1 MISGSAL
8 RVAPVRATG
17 ARLGAAMIVATS
29 ATIQL
34 SGALA
39 RGLFDQLGPAG
50 VSALRFALGAVIL
63 LLALRPAVRGR
74 TRTTWAC
81 IAAYGISLA
90 LLNLTFFAAIQRVP
104 MGIAVTFAFIA
115 PLALAVSRSRHQ
127 RDLAAALLAG
137 AGVALLGG
145 IDRPHSTA
153 GLLLSIACGCAW
165 VAVAYTGKHV
175 GSRTRRV
182 DGLSLALPFAAL
194 VTLPLGLPRAGDL
207 DAHALELG
215 LLIAIIGLIVPFSL
229 ELEGLRRLEP
239 RVVAIIY
246 SIDPAIAAGV
256 ALLFLGQNLATTQI
270 AGIAAVMLASASV
283 VAPTNDPPEAPHGF
297 RRRDR

>member
-1 MISGSAL
+1 MTASAL
-8 RVAPVRATG
+8 GAAPARATG

-39 RGLFDQLGPAG
+39 HGLFDQLGPAG
-50 VSALRFALGAVIL
+50 VSALRFALGAMIL
-63 LLALRPAVRGR
+63 LLAVRPAVRGR
-74 TRTTWAC
+74 TRATWAG

-90 LLNLTFFAAIQRVP
+90 LLNLTFFAAIQRIP

-115 PLALAVSRSRHQ
+115 PLALAISRSPHR

-145 IDRPHSTA
+145 IDRPRSAA
-153 GLLLSIACGCAW
+153 GLLLSVACGCAW

-194 VTLPLGLPRAGDL
+194 VTLPLGLPHAGDL

-215 LLIAIIGLIVPFSL
+215 LLIAIVGLIVPFSL

-256 ALLFLGQNLATTQI
+256 ALLFLGQSLAATQI
-270 AGIAAVMLASASV
+270 AGIAAVMAASASV
-283 VAPTNDPPEAPHGF
+283 VAPTNDA
-297 RRRDR
+297 